1 MSTRVCPACGAQYL
15 GWVNRCADCG
25 VGLTDSGPSVLD
37 LPEDDQLVYELIEWT
52 PERRR
57 ILSGLL
63 QDEGVGFA
71 WEGTDLIVHV
81 DDEARVDDM
90 VEAIEAVEP
99 GGLKTAKTAEEVGL
113 SGDQLVYD
121 LSEWDEGERAL
132 VTERLLAHGIA
143 FVWDDA
149 SNLAV
154 SAAAEDEVEAI
165 LDAVEDGELVD
176 ATNVPDDEG
185 SDAAGEAMSELFL
198 AADRL
203 QHDPADV
210 DALAGFMTAAEEA
223 AEAGTPYGLEPK
235 MWKAVLDQSDA
246 IQDLVVAEE
255 TDEDAIAQGAA
266 TLRGLLRPYI

>member
-1 MSTRVCPACGAQYL
+1 MTTRICPACGAQYL

-37 LPEDDQLVYELIEWT
+37 LPDDDQLVYELIEWT
-52 PERRR
+52 PERRK
-57 ILSGLL
+57 ILSSLL

-99 GGLKTAKTAEEVGL
+99 GALAAAKSAEDVGL

-132 VTERLLAHGIA
+132 VTERLHAHGIA
-143 FVWDDA
+143 YLWDDA
-149 SNLAV
+149 ANLAV
-154 SAAAEDEVEAI
+154 PAAAEDEVEAI
-165 LDAVEDGELVD
+165 LDAVEDGELTD
-176 ATNVPDDEG
+176 PQAATDDEG

-203 QHDPADV
+203 QHDPAGV
-210 DALAGFMTAAEEA
+210 DALAGFMVAADDA

-235 MWKAVLDQSDA
+235 VWKAVLEQSDA
-246 IQDLVVAEE
+246 VQDLVAAEVI
-255 TDEDAIAQGAA
+255 DEDAIAEGAA
-266 TLRGLLRPYI
+266 TLRGLLRPYV